1 MPQSGWLKHQKCIST
16 QFWRPEVQNQD
27 GFVLRILFPACTRLP
42 SLCALVVCALWGHT
56 RVSVLQVPLLIRT
69 PVMLGEGPAW
79 WPHLSPNT
87 VIFWST
93 RDEGFNIWIWRE
105 HSSVHITKYP
115 FAQYVWALPGN
126 SLCPEPSKNRG
137 DKKEKQKRK
146 RTWQLYN
153 FDGT

>member
-1 MPQSGWLKHQKCIST
+1 MYFHTVLKARSPKSGWFRS
-16 QFWRPEVQNQD
+16 ED
-27 GFVLRILFPACTRLP
+27 SLP
-42 SLCALVVCALWGHT
+42 GLHTAALVVCSCGLC
-56 RVSVLQVPLLIRT
+56 SVGAHPCLCAPGSSSHIRT
-69 PVMLGEGPAW
+69 PVLLGEGPAW

-93 RDEGFNIWIWRE
+93 RDEGFNIWIWWE

-126 SLCPEPSKNRG
+126 SLCPEPIKNRG

-146 RTWQLYN
+146 RTQQLYN